1 MISQEQIDVLRQS
14 EWVDWITALKSG
26 GIHKLVAGGD
36 LQLSLF
42 DECKLAEIQ
51 AKEFPG
57 ELLIVC
63 RNPALALKRVYK
75 HTSMLEATSCEPG
88 KVQAMVENPRG
99 RRRRISNKYKMA
111 KHFLLRVGDGVFSF
125 ARKDEKIAEEAALDG
140 LYVLRTTCTREELGT
155 RTVVRAYKQL
165 KVGEHAFRQMKSSE
179 LLIRPIYHHPETR
192 VRAHVFLCMFAY
204 YVAFELKERPAP
216 LLFTD
221 DTPMAP
227 AERSPRGKAKAGSKL
242 CADGFCASE
251 GAQPRRPSGS
261 LPTGTAMSHASVH
274 RGV

>member
-1 MISQEQIDVLRQS
+1 MTGAAAI
-14 EWVDWITALKSG
+14 G
-26 GIHKLVAGGD
+26 GKLTG
-36 LQLSLF
+36 
-42 DECKLAEIQ
+42 
-51 AKEFPG
+51 
-57 ELLIVC
+57 
-63 RNPALALKRVYK
+63 
-75 HTSMLEATSCEPG
+75 
-88 KVQAMVENPRG
+88 
-99 RRRRISNKYKMA
+99 
-111 KHFLLRVGDGVFSF
+111 SF
-125 ARKDEKIAEEAALDG
+125 
-140 LYVLRTTCTREELGT
+140 RTTCGSEELGT